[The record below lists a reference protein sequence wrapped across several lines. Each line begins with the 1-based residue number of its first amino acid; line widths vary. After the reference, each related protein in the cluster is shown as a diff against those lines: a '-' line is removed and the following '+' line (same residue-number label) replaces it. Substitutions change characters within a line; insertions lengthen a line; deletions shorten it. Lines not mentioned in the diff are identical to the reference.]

1 MGQLKIYNFLR
12 ALSYPYPGAFT
23 FNKSKKIII
32 NNCETSKLIIPGIK
46 IGEVRKIREI
56 IIMLRRKEV
65 LLK

>member
-1 MGQLKIYNFLR
+1 MGQLKIYNFVR
-12 ALSYPYPGAFT
+12 ALSYPYQVLSHLI
-23 FNKSKKIII
+23 KVKKIII

-46 IGEVRKIREI
+46 IGEVRKYEI